1 MDAFPLISAG
11 IFGYPKDKAWG
22 NCGDFF
28 QKNLAPGFQVLLA
41 VLDNSI
47 LVLGQQTLDE
57 IAPSR
62 CTERHTRR
70 GINAGE
76 IVRTASK
83 RWCTD
88 DLFGDE

>member
-11 IFGYPKDKAWG
+11 IFGYPKYKAWG

-28 QKNLAPGFQVLLA
+28 QKNLAPGFQALLA

-62 CTERHTRR
+62 CTERYTRR
-70 GINAGE
+70 
-76 IVRTASK
+76 
-83 RWCTD
+83 
-88 DLFGDE
+88 